1 MKKILYT
8 FTIIL
13 LLLTGCSN
21 HTDFTLKGKIDG
33 LPSDTL
39 LIYYQ
44 VPDTKIDTLICKD
57 GAFEYTFAPDTSM
70 VFSLLLDDQ
79 EKLPIFVQKG
89 ETVEITGDIKNLTIQ
104 GEGENQLLNEMMD
117 ILRSC
122 PKETLNKT
130 IDSLINANNSSL
142 TCLYLIEKYDGEND
156 SPNITHLKK
165 RIESLSGVVKDTP
178 YMINLQGKINQ
189 LSTQN
194 SSIYSLPGQDR
205 EGNTIKWTS
214 LKDQYILIDFWAS
227 WHSESIKAQDSLEN
241 VLKALNKENFIVY
254 SVSLDLNKEEWLQAS
269 DRDIPNWHQ
278 VCDFKG
284 WNNSIIK
291 SQGIN
296 DLPSNLLL
304 DKNKRIIARNIR
316 GQELI
321 DKIKEL
327 ARKDKE
333 RSSSKRRK

>member
-1 MKKILYT
+1 MKKTLYILST
-8 FTIIL
+8 IL
-13 LLLTGCSN
+13 LFFTSCSN
-21 HTDFTLKGKIDG
+21 QTDFTLTGKIDG
-33 LPSDTL
+33 LSSDTL
-39 LIYYQ
+39 LVYYQ
-44 VPDTKIDTLICKD
+44 VPDTRIDTLICKD
-57 GAFEYTFAPDTSM
+57 GAFKYTFAPDTSM
-70 VFSLLLDDQ
+70 VLSLLLDNQ

-89 ETVEITGDIKNLTIQ
+89 ETVEITGDMNNLTIQ
-104 GEGENQLLNEMMD
+104 GEGENQLLNEMME

-156 SPNITHLKK
+156 SPDLPFLKK

-189 LSTQN
+189 LSNQST
-194 SSIYSLPGQDR
+194 SIYSLPGQDR
-205 EGNTIKWTS
+205 EGNTIKWSS

-227 WHSESIKAQDSLEN
+227 WHTESVKAQDSLEN
-241 VLKALNKENFIVY
+241 VLKALNQENFSVY
-254 SVSLDLNKEEWLQAS
+254 SASLDLNKEEWLQAS
-269 DRDIPNWHQ
+269 DRNVPNWYQ

-284 WNNSIIK
+284 WNNSIVK

-327 ARKDKE
+327 TRKDKE
-333 RSSSKRRK
+333 RKTSKQRK